1 MPMHLLHNAL
11 AQQLDQALR
20 QHRVVVFYDARTE
33 FEPFIHELE
42 VVGSDRE
49 DLPRVTVGDTLT
61 HLARFEGSF
70 FALKARIEPLVAV
83 DKPDPLLVYI
93 PGQVRDRTGSVLME
107 IEQAGQVH
115 GDAPSHALKSVAR
128 RLLRQT
134 YTDGDIDAMLR
145 PESLS
150 YQDVARFLGHGDDGG
165 GSLLK
170 LVLNGAT
177 SEALIV
183 DWIVCEDKDAALAA
197 KLAEPELFRL
207 IQARLGLQITAET
220 PLAKAR
226 HQVVRF
232 LLVNE
237 FRSDLTGDAP
247 NALTIVPS
255 VGNKDHL
262 KHVATI
268 ATALRAEHGI
278 GYTALADAVEQE
290 FGLAT
295 ATIDPASLGA
305 IDTFRFEERSLLH
318 HTATLITQRD
328 YAKALALVTGRTR
341 SFWVDQP
348 AFLDRLAQWELCRLL
363 AELGAKVD
371 AVRPALKKSPTHASA
386 WVETYAQPGGW
397 YEVDRAQ
404 RALDAWVATMEDD
417 PEEPLEQALAVTKR
431 QHEALLKEMAEG
443 FTAALMASAWT
454 IPGLLHQAGIYPD
467 LVEPCGGRVA
477 YFWVDAM
484 RFEMGA
490 ELVDQLHGAEELR
503 LQPAVAAL
511 PSITPMGMAA
521 LLPGASSS
529 YSVVE
534 HQGQLAAKIGDSLLP
549 TVNERLKRLKAARPD
564 SVEILLDRLLLWSS
578 TKVANK
584 LGDAPL
590 VVVRSQE
597 IDAFGE
603 SGHELAARQ
612 VMDSVIG
619 NVARAVRK
627 LAKLGIEQFVITSD
641 HGHQFSIRKAED
653 MLMDRPGGKEVDQH
667 RRCWAGH
674 GGQTPAAAVRVAG
687 EELGYQTDLDFIFP
701 RGLAVFKAGGDLAFH
716 HGGCS
721 LQELVVPVISL
732 RMPASELEGKTAS
745 NIQVA
750 GYPTRLTN
758 RTFGC
763 RLIFSGDLFEQE
775 AIAARVLLIGDGQ
788 EVGRAGMAPDSEF
801 DRATATVTLTPNKE
815 ASIGMMLM
823 KETPAK
829 VRVVVQDPATDAVL
843 AQSDEIEVG
852 DLM

>member
-1 MPMHLLHNAL
+1 MHPLHDYISE
-11 AQQLDQALR
+11 QLDKALR
-20 QHRVVVFYDARTE
+20 QDRVVVFYDARAE
-33 FEPFIHELE
+33 FEPFIGELE
-42 VVGSDRE
+42 EVGDALD
-49 DLPRVTVGDTLT
+49 DLPRVTIGDTLT

-83 DKPDPLLVYI
+83 DKPDPVLVYI
-93 PGQVRDRTGSVLME
+93 PGLARDRTESVLME
-107 IEQAGQVH
+107 VEQAGQVY
-115 GDAPSHALKSVAR
+115 GDAPGHALKSVAR
-128 RLLRQT
+128 RLLRQS
-134 YTDGDIDAMLR
+134 YTDGDIDEMLR

-150 YQDVARFLGHGDDGG
+150 YQDVARFLGQGDAGS

-170 LVLNGAT
+170 LVLSGST

-183 DWIVCEDKDAALAA
+183 DWIVSEDKDTELAA

-207 IQARLGLQITAET
+207 IQARLGLQIAPET
-220 PLAKAR
+220 PLSKAR
-226 HQVVRF
+226 HQAVRF

-247 NALTIVPS
+247 DALTIMPG
-255 VGNKDHL
+255 VGNKDHA

-268 ATALRAEHGI
+268 AATLRADHGVC
-278 GYTALADAVEQE
+278 YTALADTVEHE

-295 ATIDPASLGA
+295 ATIDPAQLGA

-318 HTATLITQRD
+318 HTAKLITQRD
-328 YAKALALVTGRTR
+328 YATALDVVTGRAR

-363 AELGAKVD
+363 AELGAKVE
-371 AVRPALKKSPTHASA
+371 AVRPALKALPDKASA
-386 WVETYAQPGGW
+386 WIEVYAQPGGW

-404 RALDAWVATMEDD
+404 RALDAWVAAMEDD
-417 PEEPLEQALAVTKR
+417 PEGPLEPALAATKR
-431 QHEALLKEMAEG
+431 HHEALLKDMAQG
-443 FTAALMASAWT
+443 FTAALTASAWT
-454 IPGLLHQAGIYPD
+454 TPGLLHQTGIYPE
-467 LVEPCGGRVA
+467 LVEPCSGRVA

-490 ELVDQLHGAEELR
+490 ELLDQLNGAEELR
-503 LQPAVAAL
+503 IQPAVAAL

-529 YSVVE
+529 FSVVD
-534 HQGQLAAKIGDSLLP
+534 HKGRMAARIGDSVLP
-549 TVNERLKRLKAARPD
+549 SVRERLKLLKAVRPD
-564 SVEILLDRLLLWSS
+564 SVDILLDDLLLWS
-578 TKVANK
+578 TNRVRNK

-619 NVARAVRK
+619 NVSRAVRK

-641 HGHQFSIRKAED
+641 HGHQFAIRKAQD
-653 MLMDRPGGKEVDQH
+653 MLMDRPGGKELDQH

-687 EELGYQTDLDFIFP
+687 PELGYQTDLDFIFP

-721 LQELVVPVISL
+721 LQELVVPVITL
-732 RMPASELEGKTAS
+732 RMPSSERESKAAS
-745 NIQVA
+745 NIRID
-750 GYPTRLTN
+750 GYPSRLTN

-763 RLIFSGDLFEQE
+763 RLIFSGDLFDQD
-775 AIAARVLLIGDGQ
+775 AIAARVLLVGDGQ
-788 EVGRAGMAPDSEF
+788 EVGRAGMAPDTAF
-801 DRATATVTLTPNKE
+801 DRATATVQLPPNKE
-815 ASIGMMLM
+815 TSIGMMLT
-823 KETPAK
+823 KDTRSK
-829 VRVVVQDPATDAVL
+829 VRIVVQNPATDAVL
-843 AQSDEIEVG
+843 AQSDEIDVG